1 MLCGVQEMKA
11 LYTFFLWMARWDV
24 DIGKATGRNPEVV
37 EADREMVRKFE
48 NELTKMELGL

>member
-1 MLCGVQEMKA
+1 MLCGVQEVKL
-11 LYTFFLWMARWDV
+11 LYRFFLWMARWDV
-24 DIGKATGRNPEVV
+24 AIGISTGRNPEVV

>member
-1 MLCGVQEMKA
+1 MKL
-11 LYTFFLWMARWDV
+11 LYRFFLWMAEFDV
-24 DIGKATGRNPEVV
+24 AIGISTGRNPVAV